1 VDSALVR
8 TPSLVPGRK
17 LDRYELV
24 CPIAEGGM
32 ASVWIARLTGGHG
45 FEKYVAIKTI
55 LPQFASDARF
65 QKMFI
70 EESRIASRIEHSNV
84 AQIRDVGEQDGLT
97 YLVMEYVDGDSLWT
111 LHRSALRKGGRVPP
125 GVLLR
130 IMADVCGG
138 LHAAHELRDMSG
150 ALMRVVHR
158 DVSPQNVLVTSG
170 GAAKLIDFGIA
181 KSLDGAPSDTTTG
194 PLKGKVRYMAPEQA
208 RGEPLDRRADIW
220 AVGAVLYYLFSGKAP
235 CEGENEV
242 ATLIRLRT
250 GQSPDPLPSS
260 VPHAVAAVIMKA
272 LGMAPATRFAM
283 AAEMQRALE
292 NAMAE
297 ADLATTSAG
306 VAAFIAENA
315 AESAQKRKNAIALG
329 LKTAADRS
337 SSALLEPMAV
347 RTTSSIPPAATG
359 STMRASAVEVTPAPI
374 SLGRGFPTVP
384 VVLGGLA
391 VLAAVAVA
399 ARLTRH
405 TPPASAPAPALAM
418 APPVAASVQPP
429 PRPQASE
436 SAPADP
442 AIRTFNV
449 ADLPPVPSASPAP
462 APPPPRAAVVPR
474 PVAPVVAPPAA
485 AGTPVPS
492 AAPAKPP
499 PAPPAHAKPDDG
511 F

>member
-1 VDSALVR
+1 VTNSLVR
-8 TPSLVPGRK
+8 SPSLVPGRK

-70 EESRIASRIEHSNV
+70 EESRIASRIEHANV
-84 AQIRDVGEQDGLT
+84 AQIRDVGEQDGVT
-97 YLVMEYVDGDSLWT
+97 YLVMEYVDGESLWA
-111 LHRSALRKGGRVPP
+111 LHRGLLRKGGRVPP

-150 ALMRVVHR
+150 ALVRVVHR
-158 DVSPQNVLVTSG
+158 DVSPQNVLVSAG

-181 KSLDGAPSDTTTG
+181 KSLDGAPNDTNTG

-235 CEGENEV
+235 CEAENEV
-242 ATLIRLRT
+242 ATLIQLRT
-250 GQSPDPLPSS
+250 AETPPDPLPSS
-260 VPHAVAAVIMKA
+260 VHPAIAAVVMKA
-272 LGMAPATRFAM
+272 LSMARADRYAM
-283 AAEMQRALE
+283 ASELQRALE

-297 ADLATTSAG
+297 ADVTTTTAG
-306 VAAFIAENA
+306 VAAFIAEHA
-315 AESAQKRKNAIALG
+315 ADAAQKRKNAIALG

-337 SSALLEPMAV
+337 SSALPLEPMGV

-359 STMRASAVEVTPAPI
+359 STMRAAAVEVTPAPI
-374 SLGRGFPTVP
+374 HLGRGFPTVP
-384 VVLGGLA
+384 VVLGGAA
-391 VLAAVAVA
+391 VLAAVALT

-405 TPPASAPAPALAM
+405 PASSTAGAPLA
-418 APPVAASVQPP
+418 APPLAASVQPMAAP
-429 PRPQASE
+429 PSPATAA
-436 SAPADP
+436 APSST
-442 AIRTFNV
+442 IRTV
-449 ADLPPVPSASPAP
+449 DLSDLPA
-462 APPPPRAAVVPR
+462 
-474 PVAPVVAPPAA
+474 
-485 AGTPVPS
+485 VPS
-492 AAPAKPP
+492 AAPVVTPTRAPVVARPVAPAPAAAPSVAPAK
-499 PAPPAHAKPDDG
+499 PAPPKSAKPDDG

>member
-1 VDSALVR
+1 
-8 TPSLVPGRK
+8 
-17 LDRYELV
+17 
-24 CPIAEGGM
+24 M

-70 EESRIASRIEHSNV
+70 EESRIASRIEHANV

-97 YLVMEYVDGDSLWT
+97 YLVMEYVDGESLWA
-111 LHRSALRKGGRVPP
+111 LHRGLLRKGSRLPT

-130 IMADVCGG
+130 VMADVCGG
-138 LHAAHELRDMSG
+138 LHAAHELRDLSG
-150 ALMRVVHR
+150 VLVRVVHR

-170 GAAKLIDFGIA
+170 GTAKLIDFGIA

-220 AVGAVLYYLFSGKAP
+220 AVGAVLYYLLCGKAP

-250 GQSPDPLPSS
+250 GVAPDPLPSS
-260 VPHAVAAVIMKA
+260 VPTPIAAVIMKA
-272 LGMAPATRFAM
+272 LGMLPANRYAM
-283 AAEMQRALE
+283 ASELQRALE

-297 ADLATTSAG
+297 AEMVTTAAT

-315 AESAQKRKNAIALG
+315 AEAAQKRKNAIALG

-337 SSALLEPMAV
+337 SSALPLEPLGS
-347 RTTSSIPPAATG
+347 RSTSSIPPAATG
-359 STMRASAVEVTPAPI
+359 STMRAAAVEMTQAPP

-384 VVLGGLA
+384 VVLGGLV
-391 VLAAVAVA
+391 VLAAVGVT

-405 TPPASAPAPALAM
+405 PATPAAAMAPPAAISVQGAPASAPAAPTAMPSGRANIRTIDISELPAAPSP
-418 APPVAASVQPP
+418 APPAPPTPAAP
-429 PRPQASE
+429 PRPPGVSRA
-436 SAPADP
+436 
-442 AIRTFNV
+442 F
-449 ADLPPVPSASPAP
+449 
-462 APPPPRAAVVPR
+462 APPPAI
-474 PVAPVVAPPAA
+474 AP
-485 AGTPVPS
+485 PS
-492 AAPAKPP
+492 AAPAKPGPP
-499 PAPPAHAKPDDG
+499 PARAKPDDG